1 MWESIFAKSTNRVYP
16 GFLVDSGFCAQSYIQ
31 LDCKFT
37 QIDSSNRLNYKWL
50 SQFLPLL
57 LSAAMDATPSPA
69 TPPPANP
76 PQIALR
82 RTSNDLRMLFS
93 EAEQDIITKKGNS
106 QLVKSWIYFYRLCL
120 KDPLSFALVK

>member
-1 MWESIFAKSTNRVYP
+1 MQNRLIGFTLV
-16 GFLVDSGFCAQSYIQ
+16 FLVESGNCARVVIQ
-31 LDCKFT
+31 LDCKFP

-57 LSAAMDATPSPA
+57 LSAAMDATPPPA

-76 PQIALR
+76 PQSVFR

-106 QLVKSWIYFYRLCL
+106 QLVKSSMLERSSFLCL
-120 KDPLSFALVK
+120 GQVSIQNH

>member
-1 MWESIFAKSTNRVYP
+1 
-16 GFLVDSGFCAQSYIQ
+16 
-31 LDCKFT
+31 
-37 QIDSSNRLNYKWL
+37 
-50 SQFLPLL
+50 
-57 LSAAMDATPSPA
+57 MDATPPPV

-82 RTSNDLRMLFS
+82 RTSNDLRILFS
-93 EAEQDIITKKGNS
+93 EAEQDIITIGNS

>member
-1 MWESIFAKSTNRVYP
+1 MQNRLIGFTL
-16 GFLVDSGFCAQSYIQ
+16 GFLVDSGNCARVVIQ

-37 QIDSSNRLNYKWL
+37 QIDFLNRLNFKFL

-57 LSAAMDATPSPA
+57 LSAVMDATPPPA

-76 PQIALR
+76 PQSVLR

-106 QLVKSWIYFYRLCL
+106 QLVKSWIFFYRLCL